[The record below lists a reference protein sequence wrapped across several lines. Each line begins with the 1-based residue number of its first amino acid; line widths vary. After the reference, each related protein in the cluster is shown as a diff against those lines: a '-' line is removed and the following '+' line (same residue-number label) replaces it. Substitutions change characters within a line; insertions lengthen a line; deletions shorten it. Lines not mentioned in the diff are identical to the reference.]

1 MGTVP
6 FSSGKGDC
14 PHFLKLRVL
23 SSYSR
28 CRPARPGAPTVLATV
43 DRAIHNVV
51 EKFNNQ
57 GRPVATVNFSVP
69 DEVKDEFNETFAGQN
84 KSAVIARLMRD
95 AVEAERRQQLSHAA
109 IRRILDRRSAAPR
122 AADAELRKARRAR
135 RP

>member
-1 MGTVP
+1 
-6 FSSGKGDC
+6 
-14 PHFLKLRVL
+14 
-23 SSYSR
+23 
-28 CRPARPGAPTVLATV
+28 VLATV

-51 EKFNNQ
+51 EIFNNQ

-109 IRRILDRRSAAPR
+109 IRRILDRRGAAPR
-122 AADAELRKARRAR
+122 AADAELRKARRVR